1 MRFLKLKRARKAAGL
16 TQRRLSE
23 LSGVKLRTIQ
33 NWEYGVTVPTILDFK
48 KVADALGCKVDD
60 LI

>member
-1 MRFLKLKRARKAAGL
+1 MRYLKLRRARKAAGL
-16 TQRRLSE
+16 TQKELSS

-33 NWEYGVTVPTILDFK
+33 NWEYGVTVPTVPVFK